1 MKLTTMNFF
10 KKFLQNNITLH
21 STQSRHKRIGILVFS
36 LSLISY
42 LLSPVFASAA
52 TLSLDP
58 VRGSFGP
65 GDMFVMTV
73 RIDTGTD
80 ECINASDIDISFPGN
95 LVKVTAVSKGESLMT
110 LWTDGPLIENE
121 KGKVSW
127 SGGIPGGY
135 CGRVLGDPGKTN
147 ILGKVVFSVL
157 SPKDATPDVPM
168 LFSFGSS
175 TKVLLNDGFGSV
187 APLTEKSA
195 TITRT
200 LRSSGVKNEWLD
212 IVRADTVPPD
222 QFDVTLHHDQS
233 TLDGKYFVIFSTV
246 DKQSGVDHFEVME
259 DDPARLGF
267 VRGGNEHASFR
278 TGISPYVLRDQSLK
292 SRVTVRAIDN
302 AGNIEESILPPSAG
316 TFATNVANDTG
327 SISSQYQDVWWFILI
342 ALFAVILAF
351 AYWYHH
357 NVRLK
362 KDTET
367 DIHVQQPPEQN

>member
-10 KKFLQNNITLH
+10 KKFLQNITVFRPTLGGEK
-21 STQSRHKRIGILVFS
+21 SVGTLAFS
-36 LSLISY
+36 LSLVTY
-42 LLSPVFASAA
+42 LIFPAAAFAA
-52 TLSLDP
+52 TLSIDP
-58 VRGSFGP
+58 ANGSFGP
-65 GDMFVMTV
+65 GDMFVITV
-73 RIDTGTD
+73 RVDTAAD

-157 SPKDATPDVPM
+157 NPKDSNSELPM
-168 LFSFGSS
+168 LFSFSSS

-187 APLTEKSA
+187 APLTVKSA

-200 LRSSGVKNEWLD
+200 LRSNGVKNEWLD
-212 IVRADTVPPD
+212 IVRADSVPPD
-222 QFDVTLHHDQS
+222 LFDVTLHHDPS
-233 TLDGKYFVIFSTV
+233 TLEGKYFIIFSTV

-267 VRGGNEHASFR
+267 TRGSNERASFKAAV
-278 TGISPYVLRDQSLK
+278 SPYVLRDQSLK

-302 AGNIEESILPPSAG
+302 AGNIEESILPPSDGA
-316 TFATNVANDTG
+316 FATNVANDTG
-327 SISSQYQDVWWFILI
+327 SISSKYQDVWWFILVG
-342 ALFAVILAF
+342 LFAAILIV
-351 AYWYHH
+351 AYWYHEKGKTD
-357 NVRLK
+357 NE
-362 KDTET
+362 TET
-367 DIHVQQPPEQN
+367 DIHAQQPPEQN